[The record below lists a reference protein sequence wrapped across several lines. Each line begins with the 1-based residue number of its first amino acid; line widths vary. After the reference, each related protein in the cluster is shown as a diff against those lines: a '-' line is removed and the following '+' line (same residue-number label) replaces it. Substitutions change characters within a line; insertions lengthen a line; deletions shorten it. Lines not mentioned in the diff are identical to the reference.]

1 MRHRFHVRRCPHLFR
16 NLYSALRQ
24 YDDEPW
30 VYRRVIRHYNS
41 MMYFPRLR
49 DSDFLYHLLWGK
61 GRSLL
66 WLGRVEQAK
75 RCFLRGL
82 RVNPA
87 LPNAHMWLFVVYR
100 VEGKHEEAAL
110 SLERGLQS
118 ESHDFSYVFNY
129 HRDLCELGWYEEA
142 ERVQAFMDGL
152 VEKWSEER

>member
-16 NLYSALRQ
+16 NLYSARRQ

-49 DSDFLYHLLWGK
+49 YSDFLYHLLWGK

-75 RCFLRGL
+75 RCFIRAL

-100 VEGKHEEAAL
+100 VEGKHEEAAS
-110 SLERGLQS
+110 SLDRALQC
-118 ESHDFSYVFNY
+118 ESHDLQETIGYW
-129 HRDLCELGWYEEA
+129 RALCDLGWDEEA
-142 ERVQAFMDGL
+142 ERVLAL
-152 VEKWSEER
+152 VDEILEK

>member
-75 RCFLRGL
+75 RCFLRALG
-82 RVNPA
+82 VNPA
-87 LPNAHMWLFVVYR
+87 LPNAHMWLYVVYR

-110 SLERGLQS
+110 SLERGLQC
-118 ESHDFSYVFNY
+118 ESHDLQETIGYW
-129 HRDLCELGWYEEA
+129 RALCDLGWDEEA
-142 ERVQAFMDGL
+142 DKVRAFIDGL
-152 VEKWSEER
+152 FEKG

>member
-1 MRHRFHVRRCPHLFR
+1 MRHRFHVRRCQHLFR

-41 MMYFPRLR
+41 MMYFPGTR
-49 DSDFLYHLLWGK
+49 DLDLLYQLLWGK

-75 RCFLRGL
+75 HCFLRGL

-87 LPNAHMWLFVVYR
+87 HPNSYLWLAVVYR
-100 VEGKHEEAAL
+100 VEGKHEAAEVAM
-110 SLERGLQS
+110 ERGLQCA
-118 ESHDFSYVFNY
+118 SHNLQEIINY
-129 HRDLCELGWYEEA
+129 WRDLCDLGWDEEA
-142 ERVQAFMDGL
+142 DIVRNL
-152 VEKWSEER
+152 VDEFLEE